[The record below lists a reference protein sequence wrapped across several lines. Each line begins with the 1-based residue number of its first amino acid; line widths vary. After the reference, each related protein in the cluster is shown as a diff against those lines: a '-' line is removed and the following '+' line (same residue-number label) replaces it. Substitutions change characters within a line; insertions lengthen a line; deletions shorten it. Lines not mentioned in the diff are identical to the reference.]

1 MEHSF
6 VSSGKQKFP
15 IDSSVSIHAVN
26 FQNAFYDLISS
37 PHLHAEFEILYVASG
52 RMRYFIEGEAVEVK
66 EGELIFLKNFAVH
79 SNEPASERVSVCL
92 IHFSEGR
99 SPSEENSAERKVSL
113 NTERKYYKMSL
124 DEAGENAEII
134 KKLLM
139 SEELKNGKRESS
151 GLTARAVFYLILSH
165 FGEKEL
171 IKIEEADFGEEK
183 NKATDKIK
191 KVIKYVEEHYDGDI
205 TVEDAAEL
213 INVTPSYFCR
223 IFKASIGNTFV
234 NFINN
239 YRIMQAKQKLLKPEA
254 TITEVMY
261 ETGFSNYSYFNR
273 VFRKYSG
280 YSPTE
285 YKQKYLEEKG
295 NI

>member
-6 VSSGKQKFP
+6 VSSGKQEFP
-15 IDSSVSIHAVN
+15 IESAVSVHAVN
-26 FQNAFYDLISS
+26 FQSAFYDLISS
-37 PHLHAEFEILYVASG
+37 PHLHAEFEILYVDSG
-52 RMRYFIEGEAVEVK
+52 RMRYFVEGEEVSVK
-66 EGELIFLKNFAVH
+66 EGEIIFLKNFAVH

-92 IHFSEGR
+92 IHFSEGSR
-99 SPSEENSAERKVSL
+99 SSDETLEHRKVSL

-124 DEAGENAEII
+124 NEAGKNSEII
-134 KKLLM
+134 RKLLM
-139 SEELKNGKRESS
+139 AEEINGRNRESAS
-151 GLTARAVFYLILSH
+151 LVARAAFYLLLSH

-171 IKIEEADFGEEK
+171 IKIEEGNLGEEK

-205 TVEDAAEL
+205 TVEDAAAL

-223 IFKASIGNTFV
+223 IFKSSIGNTFV

-295 NI
+295 KI

>member
-6 VSSGKQKFP
+6 ITSGKQKFP
-15 IDSSVSIHAVN
+15 IDSSISVHAVN

-37 PHLHAEFEILYVASG
+37 PHLHSEFEILYVDSG
-52 RMRYFIEGEAVEVK
+52 RMRYFIEGEEVSVK
-66 EGELIFLKNFAVH
+66 EGEIIFLKNFAVH
-79 SNEPASERVSVCL
+79 SNEPASERVSGCL
-92 IHFSEGR
+92 LHFSEGG
-99 SPSEENSAERKVSL
+99 SASDETSEQRKVSL
-113 NTERKYYKMSL
+113 NADRKYYKLSL
-124 DEAGENAEII
+124 DEAGDNAEVI

-139 SEELKNGKRESS
+139 AEELRERNRESS
-151 GLTARAVFYLILSH
+151 SLVARAVFYLLLSH

-171 IKIEEADFGEEK
+171 IKIEETEVGEDK
-183 NKATDKIK
+183 NKASDKIK
-191 KVIKYVEEHYDGDI
+191 KVIGFVEDHYDTDI

-280 YSPTE
+280 CSPTE
-285 YKQKYLEEKG
+285 YKQRYLDERGKL
-295 NI
+295 